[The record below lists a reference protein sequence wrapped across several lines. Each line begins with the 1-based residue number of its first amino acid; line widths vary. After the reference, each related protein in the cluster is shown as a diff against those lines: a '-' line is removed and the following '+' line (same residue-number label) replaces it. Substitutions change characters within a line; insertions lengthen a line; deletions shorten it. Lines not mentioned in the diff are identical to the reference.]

1 MGICCSKDDSMDEK
15 KVLLDVEEYTEDEV
29 SELGQCDWC
38 RSSRMIKYGIT
49 GDNESLCKNCEFLYA
64 VRRGR
69 GGMESLYE
77 INLDS

>member
-1 MGICCSKDDSMDEK
+1 MGVCCSKDDSIGEK
-15 KVLLDVEEYTEDEV
+15 RVLLNVEECAEDEV

-69 GGMESLYE
+69 GGMEALYE

>member
-1 MGICCSKDDSMDEK
+1 MGICGSKDDSIDEK
-15 KVLLDVEEYTEDEV
+15 KVLLEVEECAEDEV

-38 RSSRMIKYGIT
+38 RTNKMIKYDIT
-49 GDNESLCKNCEFLYA
+49 HSNESLCNNCEFLYA

-69 GGMESLYE
+69 GGMEGQYD

>member
-1 MGICCSKDDSMDEK
+1 MGICCSKEDSFDEK
-15 KVLLDVEEYTEDEV
+15 KVLLDVEEYGEDEV

-38 RSSRMIKYGIT
+38 RISKMIKYGIT
-49 GDNESLCKNCEFLYA
+49 LSNESLCKKCEFLYA

-69 GGMESLYE
+69 GGMEALYD